1 MDRIE
6 SKSVGIFL
14 PAFANEF
21 VSREATEGLESFCE
35 VVSGHEVCQVGSNLF
50 VAVVVV
56 ALNGGLFDGSIHTLD
71 LSVCPWLI
79 GLVRR

>member
-56 ALNGGLFDGSIHTLD
+56 AL
-71 LSVCPWLI
+71 
-79 GLVRR
+79 

>member
-1 MDRIE
+1 
-6 SKSVGIFL
+6 
-14 PAFANEF
+14 
-21 VSREATEGLESFCE
+21 
-35 VVSGHEVCQVGSNLF
+35 
-50 VAVVVV
+50 V